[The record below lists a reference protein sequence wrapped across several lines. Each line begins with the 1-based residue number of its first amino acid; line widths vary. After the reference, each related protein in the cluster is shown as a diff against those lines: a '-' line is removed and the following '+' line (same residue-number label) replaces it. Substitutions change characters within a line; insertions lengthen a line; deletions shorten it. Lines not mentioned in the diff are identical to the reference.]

1 MLVRAIECVKCGTL
15 IEPGAN
21 FCDQCGTATHS
32 DGCESEW
39 SRGDHTDATRL
50 LAAGALAKG
59 HVRTWILT
67 WLSEWNR
74 AAPPEVGID
83 LEFVAR
89 VARFADRR
97 QRRYDY
103 LFFALAVVAAVGWQF
118 SSPIVMVL
126 AAAASA
132 GLALFKSLAEC
143 DWLTSYFQR
152 DQFSKADIDKRFTA
166 VLTQEQSAA
175 LAHSNC
181 NLTVYSGFSPFIGA
195 GLEMAGWSF
204 AIATDKPKTDPS
216 ARPLTSFR
224 VQDLYGAV
232 AARLD
237 RLQLPRLEQR
247 DHYFVHGPDVC
258 EYPSLL
264 PNKYGRPLHA
274 LTPELVE
281 RCSYGR
287 DPHVR
292 HYRWIRVSDW
302 AGDITVSCFLRCYLR
317 GPTLFVEFKRYL
329 LTPLQAAIRQ
339 IDDLAPARFGQVV
352 REGLMSVVLGP
363 LKMAGATLE
372 MIRYLTE
379 WSDHVFGFSRRQRRK
394 MIDRTARWNYG
405 AAVSVRQAYASGEY
419 ARYFQL
425 ADSDSYQKTLEKEI
439 LDSLVDYLD
448 AHGIDTSDLRDRQAT
463 ILNQGVIVQNG
474 NINAETMAVGQRAQS
489 VQRKI
494 KKVVQKVARAEGAA

>member
-1 MLVRAIECVKCGTL
+1 MLLRAVECVKCGAP
-15 IEPGAN
+15 IEPGGN

-32 DGCESEW
+32 DACGTEW
-39 SRGDHTDATRL
+39 SNSDHTDATRL
-50 LAAGALAKG
+50 LAAAAVAKG

-67 WLSEWNR
+67 WLSERNR
-74 AAPPEVGID
+74 AVPPEVGID

-89 VARFADRR
+89 VARFGDHR
-97 QRRYDY
+97 QRRFDY
-103 LFFALAVVAAVGWQF
+103 AFFALALLAAVAWLLTW
-118 SSPIVMVL
+118 PVVL
-126 AAAASA
+126 MLVVAASA
-132 GLALFKSLAEC
+132 GLALLKSLAER
-143 DWLTSYFQR
+143 DWLTSSFQR
-152 DQFSKADIDKRFTA
+152 DQFSKKTVEQRFTA
-166 VLTQEQSAA
+166 PLTQEQRDA
-175 LAHSNC
+175 LGQSSS

-204 AIATDKPKTDPS
+204 AIATDKSKTDLG

-224 VQDLYGAV
+224 VQDLYAAI

-264 PNKYGRPLHA
+264 PNKYGRPLTA

-329 LTPLQAAIRQ
+329 LTPLQASIRH
-339 IDDLAPARFGQVV
+339 IDDLAPARFGQIM
-352 REGLMSVVLGP
+352 RDALMSIVMGP
-363 LKMAGATLE
+363 LKMAAATLE
-372 MIRYLTE
+372 MIRYFNE
-379 WSDHVFGFSRRQRRK
+379 WVDHLFGFSRRQRRK

-405 AAVSVRQAYASGEY
+405 AAMSVRQAYASGEY
-419 ARYFQL
+419 VRYFQR
-425 ADSDSYQKTLEKEI
+425 ADSDSYEKTLEKEI

-448 AHGIDTSDLRDRQAT
+448 AHGIDTSDIRDRQAT

-494 KKVVQKVARAEGAA
+494 KKVVQKAARVEGAA